1 MKTQHWFVLF
11 IVVFWSCSK
20 DSSEEYQNIPID
32 FKVPSN
38 FPPLAY
44 NLATNP
50 ITEKGFELGKKLFYD
65 GRLSS
70 DGLI

>member
-1 MKTQHWFVLF
+1 MKTQHLLVLF
-11 IVVFWSCSK
+11 LVIFWSCSK

-44 NLATNP
+44 NLAANP

-70 DGLI
+70 D